1 VRPLSGAVIAPV
13 YHFKRERIE
22 AHAMLCFFAL
32 VLHRVLRKRLR
43 KAKEVVSVER
53 AIERLRAIQYHRVR
67 MGERTWRGVTRM
79 TPQQLEL
86 LRLLEVKAPTTAAV

>member
-1 VRPLSGAVIAPV
+1 
-13 YHFKRERIE
+13 
-22 AHAMLCFFAL
+22 MLCFFAL

-43 KAKEVVSVER
+43 KAKEVVSVE
-53 AIERLRAIQYHRVR
+53 RAIQYHRVR